1 MERLAALRSDRPPPL
16 ESRRERPLPLDGTSS
31 PPADVGEPSP
41 RSPAETGDPFS
52 MSNGLLA
59 MGQLSFSE
67 RLRQARALDALL
79 ETFSDDEDDD
89 ADAWSFRP
97 PEVPRATVAVAAA
110 IADRSSNSSSPSAA
124 AALRASAAAI
134 AGRRAATNAAACAPA
149 PSAGGVRRAAPPPSP
164 AGRAAPLLLV
174 RRAAPRR
181 AVPPST
187 APRTRHARGAGSR
200 LRPERRRR
208 QVAEPESSSRHS
220 STSVG
225 SAHVLRQ
232 NTFTLAIGTTLS
244 LGGGGGG
251 GGGT

>member
-41 RSPAETGDPFS
+41 RSPAESGDPFS

-134 AGRRAATNAAACAPA
+134 AGRRAATNAAAYSVAEPA
-149 PSAGGVRRAAPPPSP
+149 PSAVRRGGAAALAAP
-164 AGRAAPLLLV
+164 
-174 RRAAPRR
+174 AAPRR
-181 AVPPST
+181 CSSCGALPP
-187 APRTRHARGAGSR
+187 ATRSLPAIDGATYAATLEEPGSR

-208 QVAEPESSSRHS
+208 QVAEPESSSP
-220 STSVG
+220 
-225 SAHVLRQ
+225 
-232 NTFTLAIGTTLS
+232 TFLY
-244 LGGGGGG
+244 
-251 GGGT
+251 

>member
-1 MERLAALRSDRPPPL
+1 
-16 ESRRERPLPLDGTSS
+16 
-31 PPADVGEPSP
+31 
-41 RSPAETGDPFS
+41 

-134 AGRRAATNAAACAPA
+134 AGRRAATNAAAYSVAEPA
-149 PSAGGVRRAAPPPSP
+149 PSAVRRAA
-164 AGRAAPLLLV
+164 AAALAAP
-174 RRAAPRR
+174 AAPRR
-181 AVPPST
+181 CSSCGALP
-187 APRTRHARGAGSR
+187 AATRSLPAIDGATYAATLEEPGSR
-200 LRPERRRR
+200 LLRPERRRR
-208 QVAEPESSSRHS
+208 QVAEPESSSP
-220 STSVG
+220 
-225 SAHVLRQ
+225 
-232 NTFTLAIGTTLS
+232 TFLY
-244 LGGGGGG
+244 
-251 GGGT
+251 

>member
-41 RSPAETGDPFS
+41 RSPAESGDPFS

-149 PSAGGVRRAAPPPSP
+149 PSAGGVRRAA
-164 AGRAAPLLLV
+164 AAALAAP
-174 RRAAPRR
+174 AAPRR
-181 AVPPST
+181 CSSCGALPP
-187 APRTRHARGAGSR
+187 ATRSLPAISGATYAAALEEPGSR

-208 QVAEPESSSRHS
+208 QVAEPESSSP
-220 STSVG
+220 
-225 SAHVLRQ
+225 
-232 NTFTLAIGTTLS
+232 TFLY
-244 LGGGGGG
+244 
-251 GGGT
+251 

>member
-41 RSPAETGDPFS
+41 RSPAESGDPFS

-149 PSAGGVRRAAPPPSP
+149 PSAGGVRRAGA
-164 AGRAAPLLLV
+164 AALAAP
-174 RRAAPRR
+174 AAPRR
-181 AVPPST
+181 CSSCGALPP
-187 APRTRHARGAGSR
+187 ATRSLPAIDGATYAATLEEPGSR
-200 LRPERRRR
+200 LLRPERRRR
-208 QVAEPESSSRHS
+208 QVAEPESSSP
-220 STSVG
+220 
-225 SAHVLRQ
+225 
-232 NTFTLAIGTTLS
+232 TFLY
-244 LGGGGGG
+244 
-251 GGGT
+251 

>member
-1 MERLAALRSDRPPPL
+1 
-16 ESRRERPLPLDGTSS
+16 
-31 PPADVGEPSP
+31 
-41 RSPAETGDPFS
+41 

-110 IADRSSNSSSPSAA
+110 VADRSSNSSSPSAA

-134 AGRRAATNAAACAPA
+134 AGRRAATNAAACSVAEPA
-149 PSAGGVRRAAPPPSP
+149 PSARRVPAP
-164 AGRAAPLLLV
+164 
-174 RRAAPRR
+174 AAPRR
-181 AVPPST
+181 CSSCGALPP
-187 APRTRHARGAGSR
+187 ATRSLPAIDGATYAAALEEPGSR

-208 QVAEPESSSRHS
+208 QVAEPESSSP
-220 STSVG
+220 
-225 SAHVLRQ
+225 
-232 NTFTLAIGTTLS
+232 TFLH
-244 LGGGGGG
+244 
-251 GGGT
+251 

>member
-1 MERLAALRSDRPPPL
+1 
-16 ESRRERPLPLDGTSS
+16 
-31 PPADVGEPSP
+31 
-41 RSPAETGDPFS
+41 

-134 AGRRAATNAAACAPA
+134 AGRRRRRTR
-149 PSAGGVRRAAPPPSP
+149 RRAAWRSP
-164 AGRAAPLLLV
+164 RRRRAPRRAAALAAP
-174 RRAAPRR
+174 AAPRR
-181 AVPPST
+181 CSSCGALPP
-187 APRTRHARGAGSR
+187 ATRSLPAISGATYAATLEEPGSR
-200 LRPERRRR
+200 LLRTEQRRR
-208 QVAEPESSSRHS
+208 QVAEPEGPSP
-220 STSVG
+220 
-225 SAHVLRQ
+225 
-232 NTFTLAIGTTLS
+232 TFLY
-244 LGGGGGG
+244 
-251 GGGT
+251 

>member
-41 RSPAETGDPFS
+41 RSPAESGDPFS

-149 PSAGGVRRAAPPPSP
+149 PSAGGVRRAA
-164 AGRAAPLLLV
+164 AAALAAP
-174 RRAAPRR
+174 AAPRR
-181 AVPPST
+181 CSSCGALPP
-187 APRTRHARGAGSR
+187 ATRSLPAIDGATYAATLEEPGSR
-200 LRPERRRR
+200 LRPVRIRSR
-208 QVAEPESSSRHS
+208 QVAEPESSSP
-220 STSVG
+220 
-225 SAHVLRQ
+225 
-232 NTFTLAIGTTLS
+232 TFLY
-244 LGGGGGG
+244 
-251 GGGT
+251 

>member
-41 RSPAETGDPFS
+41 RSPAESGDPFS

-134 AGRRAATNAAACAPA
+134 AGRRAATNAAACSVAEPA
-149 PSAGGVRRAAPPPSP
+149 PSAVRRAGA
-164 AGRAAPLLLV
+164 AALAAP
-174 RRAAPRR
+174 AAPRR
-181 AVPPST
+181 CSSCGALPP
-187 APRTRHARGAGSR
+187 ATRSLPAIDGATYAATLEEPGSR
-200 LRPERRRR
+200 PRPERRRR
-208 QVAEPESSSRHS
+208 QVAEPESSSP
-220 STSVG
+220 
-225 SAHVLRQ
+225 
-232 NTFTLAIGTTLS
+232 TFLY
-244 LGGGGGG
+244 
-251 GGGT
+251 